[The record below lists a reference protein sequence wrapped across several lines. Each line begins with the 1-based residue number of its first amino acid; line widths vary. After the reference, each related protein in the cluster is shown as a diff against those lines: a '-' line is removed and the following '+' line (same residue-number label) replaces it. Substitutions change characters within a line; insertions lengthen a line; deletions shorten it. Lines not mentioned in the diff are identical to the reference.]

1 MESYKFRIWD
11 KDDNKFLE
19 DEIDKEYFIGMDGEV
34 RRFKYYDL
42 GGYAQDFSMCTLE
55 NVEISQYTNM
65 KDNNDEEIYEGDI
78 LFVSNEYGVFLQLI
92 GFGENEYENNPILK
106 GFMINKGYILENNNY
121 NYDDFKEYTK
131 NLIKLNEIP
140 LVEENIEDV
149 WVKDGWWIIGNKYQD
164 NDLYNLI
171 INKEKV
177 Q

>member
-1 MESYKFRIWD
+1 MIKYKLWD
-11 KDDNKFLE
+11 KKNKKFLE

-42 GGYAQDFSMCTLE
+42 GGYAQDFSMRTLE
-55 NVEISQYTNM
+55 NIEISQYINM
-65 KDNNDEEIYEGDI
+65 KDNNEEEIYEGDI
-78 LFVSNEYGVFLQLI
+78 LFISNEYGVFLQLI

-106 GFMINKGYILENNNY
+106 GFMIKKGYVLENNNY

-177 Q
+177 E

>member
-1 MESYKFRIWD
+1 MIKYKLWD
-11 KDDNKFLE
+11 KKNKKFLE

-42 GGYAQDFSMCTLE
+42 GGYAQDFSMRTLE
-55 NVEISQYTNM
+55 NIEISQYINM
-65 KDNNDEEIYEGDI
+65 KDNNEEEIYEGDI
-78 LFVSNEYGVFLQLI
+78 LFISNEYGVFLQLI

-106 GFMINKGYILENNNY
+106 GFMIKKGYVLENNNY

-171 INKEKV
+171 IK
-177 Q
+177 